1 MTVARELANR
11 IHAFR
16 YEDLPELALFWAKQ
30 AIIDTVG
37 VTFAGSTEPTTRIPA
52 GIPGIAEQDGPAL
65 VFGTDKRTAVLDA
78 TLVNGTASH
87 ALDYDDVSPTLGG
100 HPSAMLVPPIIA
112 LGEML
117 GTSGRDA
124 VTAYVA
130 GFEVETKI
138 ARAVH
143 FEHYEKG
150 WHPTAT
156 LGIFGTTAAAA
167 RLLGLDEAQTET
179 ALAIAA
185 SLSSGIKANFGT
197 MTKPLHVG
205 QATRNGV
212 FAAFMARDGF
222 TAQGDALERKQGF
235 FEVFNGPG
243 KYDADKIFANWADPL
258 DIVEPGLGIKQ
269 FPCCGS
275 THMAISMMLNLVEK
289 HGLTPEMVRH
299 IQIYSHPQRLPH
311 TNRPTVASPL
321 EAKFSVQ
328 YCVARALMHGK
339 VLIGHFEGDA
349 WADPQAQ
356 ALLKI
361 AEAGPHPTMT
371 DKPWCAEVIVE
382 TKSGETLS
390 EKTEYLM
397 CRGIPN
403 PMSEAEMRV
412 KFEDCVS
419 RVLPADQTARLFEM
433 LGTFEDL
440 PDMRTLTDACVPTGA
455 PAIAAAE

>member
-1 MTVARELANR
+1 VGPFSHSIATEENAMTVARELAKR

-16 YEDLPELALFWAKQ
+16 YEDLPDDALFWAKQ

-37 VTFAGSTEPTTRIPA
+37 VTFAGSIEPTTRIPA
-52 GIPGIAEQDGPAL
+52 GVPGIAEQEGPSL
-65 VFGTDKRTAVLDA
+65 IFGTDRRTAVLDA
-78 TLVNGTASH
+78 VLVNGTASH

-117 GTSGRDA
+117 GTSGKDA

-130 GFEVETKI
+130 GYEVETRI

-156 LGIFGTTAAAA
+156 LGIFGATAAAA
-167 RLLGLDEAQTET
+167 RLLGLDEEQTER
-179 ALAIAA
+179 ALAIAVSLA
-185 SLSSGIKANFGT
+185 SGVKANFGT

-212 FAAFMARDGF
+212 FAAFLAKDEF
-222 TAQGDALERKQGF
+222 TASAEAFERKQGF

-243 KYDADKIFANWADPL
+243 KYDADKVFENWADPL
-258 DIVEPGLGIKQ
+258 DIVDPGLGIKQ

-311 TNRPTVASPL
+311 QGVDQPFRGRRLGRPAGAGAAEDRRGRPAPHHDRQAV
-321 EAKFSVQ
+321 V
-328 YCVARALMHGK
+328 RR
-339 VLIGHFEGDA
+339 GHRRDEIRRDIVGEDRIPDVPRHPQPDERVGDA
-349 WADPQAQ
+349 RQVRGLRDAGAAGGSNRKAVRHAGRVRGPAGYADADGCVRRDGV
-356 ALLKI
+356 
-361 AEAGPHPTMT
+361 AG
-371 DKPWCAEVIVE
+371 DGGGGVA
-382 TKSGETLS
+382 
-390 EKTEYLM
+390 
-397 CRGIPN
+397 
-403 PMSEAEMRV
+403 
-412 KFEDCVS
+412 
-419 RVLPADQTARLFEM
+419 
-433 LGTFEDL
+433 
-440 PDMRTLTDACVPTGA
+440 A
-455 PAIAAAE
+455 PATPRPSA